1 MKQKKLLISKI
12 FKGIFYFASLWF
24 LIGFI
29 VLPMINTISQ
39 SFETD
44 TGFAFKNYVE
54 YFKNPNNLQV
64 IKQTFLM
71 GFWTVILCGLIGTGL
86 ALYMTFVKVKH
97 KRLIH
102 ILLLSPMMVPGVI
115 IVIAFI
121 QLYGESGII
130 TKGIE
135 YLLRI
140 PSGTYTLS
148 GLGGILFIHGCTQY
162 VYFYLN
168 SFVALKY
175 VDYSTIEAAR
185 GMGASTYKILFTI
198 IIPAIAPALLS
209 SAVVTFISGLGSF
222 SAPNLIG
229 GGYKVLSTQIVRAKA
244 NNYMNI
250 ASLQVV
256 ILLLMGLS
264 IMLLL
269 QHYERKYSFE
279 ANMRNTPIRA
289 MDIKNPIV
297 KWILRVLMG
306 LMVLLIVLPLLG
318 MIILSFAEKGSMMV
332 EIFPKTFTLD
342 NYKKIFSN
350 TRVFKPFINSI
361 TMSLIAVSALMVF
374 TLPLSYFM
382 AKKKTK
388 INSMLGFLAMLPWAM
403 PMSTIAINLINAFNV
418 KNVFAFN
425 KALIG
430 TYWIL
435 PIAFIIISL
444 PPMIRTNTLA
454 MESFNI
460 NLEHASRGLG
470 AGPIKT
476 FLRITAPAVM
486 PAIISSGALVFIR
499 SIGEYTVSAL
509 LYGIHNRPI
518 SIAMVT
524 AMQEYEIELSMAY
537 GSLTILI
544 CFIAMFLVM
553 NLYKEKYM

>member
-1 MKQKKLLISKI
+1 MKEKKLLISKI

>member
-1 MKQKKLLISKI
+1 MKEKKLLISKI

-97 KRLIH
+97 KSLIH

-544 CFIAMFLVM
+544 CFMAMFLVM

>member
-1 MKQKKLLISKI
+1 MKEKKLLISKI

-544 CFIAMFLVM
+544 CFMAMFLVM

>member
-1 MKQKKLLISKI
+1 MKEKKLLISKI

-64 IKQTFLM
+64 VKQTFLM

-279 ANMRNTPIRA
+279 ANMRYTPIRA

-388 INSMLGFLAMLPWAM
+388 INSLLGFLAMLPWAM

-544 CFIAMFLVM
+544 CFMAMFVVM

>member
-1 MKQKKLLISKI
+1 MKNKKTYISSI
-12 FKGIFYFASLWF
+12 FKGLFYFASLWF
-24 LIGFI
+24 FIGFI
-29 VLPMINTISQ
+29 VLPMVNTVSQ
-39 SFETD
+39 SFQTD
-44 TGFAFKNYVE
+44 TGFALVNYVE

-71 GFWTVILCGLIGTGL
+71 GFWTVLICGLVGTGL
-86 ALYMTFVKVKH
+86 ALYMTFVKIKY
-97 KRLIH
+97 KKLIH

-130 TKGIE
+130 TKAIE
-135 YLLRI
+135 YLFGL
-140 PSGTYTLS
+140 PFVPFSLS

-198 IIPAIAPALLS
+198 IIPGIAPALLS

-244 NNYMNI
+244 NNYMNL

-256 ILLLMGLS
+256 VLLLMGLS

-269 QHYERKYSFE
+269 QHYEKKYSFE
-279 ANMRNTPIRA
+279 ANIRNIPIVA
-289 MDIKNPIV
+289 KEIENPIV
-297 KWILRVLMG
+297 KWGLRGIMTLI
-306 LMVLLIVLPLLG
+306 VLLIILPLVG
-318 MIILSFAEKGSMMV
+318 MIILSFAEKGSMMM
-332 EIFPKTFTLD
+332 EIFPKDFTLD
-342 NYKKIFSN
+342 NYKKIFNN

-361 TMSLIAVSALMVF
+361 TMSLIAVSVLMVF
-374 TLPLSYFM
+374 TLPLAYFI

-388 INSMLGFLAMLPWAM
+388 LNSLLGFLAMLPWAM

-460 NLEHASRGLG
+460 NLEQASRGLG
-470 AGPIKT
+470 AGPIRT

-544 CFIAMFLVM
+544 CFMAMILVM
-553 NLYKEKYM
+553 NFYKEKYM

>member
-1 MKQKKLLISKI
+1 MKEKKLLISKI

-361 TMSLIAVSALMVF
+361 TMSLISVSALMVF

-544 CFIAMFLVM
+544 CFMAMFLVM